1 MEASYGKEPF
11 DLRLLLLRLGRN
23 LWEILALTILGT
35 VLFGGGYYVKNV
47 LLQPDP
53 GYAASS
59 PYKVEY
65 VENPLKRSRTTT
77 LPVAW

>member
-35 VLFGGGYYVKNV
+35 VLFGGGYYVKNGCCSPIPGMR
-47 LLQPDP
+47 LL
-53 GYAASS
+53 
-59 PYKVEY
+59 
-65 VENPLKRSRTTT
+65 PLIR
-77 LPVAW
+77 